1 MRGLFSALL
10 GKFDGVPAIS
20 SQEFVVWK
28 ACGEKEM
35 RGAAPRTKEARL
47 NLSGYRLRIAA
58 APFLAIGYCEC
69 YSAGL
74 VMTAQAMRGGA
85 ALLASAATA

>member
-1 MRGLFSALL
+1 M
-10 GKFDGVPAIS
+10 
-20 SQEFVVWK
+20 QECAGRK
-28 ACGEKEM
+28 ACGEKEI
-35 RGAAPRTKEARL
+35 RGAAFESKRRDPALWR
-47 NLSGYRLRIAA
+47 NLRGKA
-58 APFLAIGYCEC
+58 APLTRSEYRKR